1 MGVNPA
7 DFNLGGQAR
16 ATPEGKLDGGVYGV
30 GDFLGGNVIFYNK
43 KMFDEAGLPYPSD
56 TQSMT
61 WTQYADACRKLGKPD
76 RNPQKAIYGCS
87 VPAWG
92 FDINDA
98 WVFGPDGRTAVGYMD
113 SDPVTQAWN
122 LGTALV
128 RDRFAPS
135 GDLLAAFPSGESD
148 AFAQGKLAMTWSD
161 FTETSKY
168 QANGIDFGLAPF
180 MVLDGAE
187 SFVDTW
193 TTPWGTFTQSKHPQE
208 ALAFLRFIA
217 TDGQRIRAETSADPP
232 LSTKVAQELEWGA
245 GDPIREQYLRVLQQA
260 KPQPFIP
267 ELPEGTYDAREI
279 YRKMTTAGQTDAA
292 PLLDE
297 EAKKTQPEL
306 DKAWQEWEK
315 LGSGQG

>member
-1 MGVNPA
+1 
-7 DFNLGGQAR
+7 
-16 ATPEGKLDGGVYGV
+16 
-30 GDFLGGNVIFYNK
+30 
-43 KMFDEAGLPYPSD
+43 
-56 TQSMT
+56 
-61 WTQYADACRKLGKPD
+61 
-76 RNPQKAIYGCS
+76 
-87 VPAWG
+87 
-92 FDINDA
+92 
-98 WVFGPDGRTAVGYMD
+98 
-113 SDPVTQAWN
+113 
-122 LGTALV
+122 
-128 RDRFAPS
+128 
-135 GDLLAAFPSGESD
+135 
-148 AFAQGKLAMTWSD
+148 MTWSD

-260 KPQPFIP
+260 KPQPFVP

-297 EAKKTQPEL
+297 EAMKTQPEL
-306 DKAWQEWEK
+306 DKAWQEWEE